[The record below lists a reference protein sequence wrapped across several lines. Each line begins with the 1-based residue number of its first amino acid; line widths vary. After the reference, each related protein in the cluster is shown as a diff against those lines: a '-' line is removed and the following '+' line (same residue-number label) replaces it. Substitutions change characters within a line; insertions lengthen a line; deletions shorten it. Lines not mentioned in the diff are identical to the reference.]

1 MLVPNMAVSW
11 TIKDEVLFIL
21 YITNDTPDTACPS
34 LQCLPM
40 GMLANVLCQHVNHD
54 SHIWNNHESAK
65 QSPIGKVFDSTS
77 GKIFSILIFR
87 LKASV
92 QYKAAKLIV
101 CATPQSAVCAA
112 QYAAKAAGTAVENF
126 WYLFT

>member
-1 MLVPNMAVSW
+1 MAS
-11 TIKDEVLFIL
+11 T
-21 YITNDTPDTACPS
+21 S
-34 LQCLPM
+34 
-40 GMLANVLCQHVNHD
+40 
-54 SHIWNNHESAK
+54 ESAK
-65 QSPIGKVFDSTS
+65 QSPIRNTFDSR
-77 GKIFSILIFR
+77 KIFSILIFR

-126 WYLFT
+126 WYLFK